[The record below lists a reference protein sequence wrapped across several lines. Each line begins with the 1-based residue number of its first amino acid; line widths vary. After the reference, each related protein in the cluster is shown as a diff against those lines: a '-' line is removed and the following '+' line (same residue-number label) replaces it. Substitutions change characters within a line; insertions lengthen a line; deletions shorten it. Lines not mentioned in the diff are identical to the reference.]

1 MIVVDTNVIA
11 YFFLP
16 GERTAD
22 AERLLR
28 RDREWAAPLLWRSE
42 LCNILA
48 TYVRRGE
55 LDLVLAQRVA
65 SNAERFLRGRE
76 YAVRSD
82 AVLAAA
88 AASGCT
94 AYDCEFAVLAE
105 ELRVPL
111 VTTDKKILKAFPS
124 TAEPLGA

>member
-16 GERTAD
+16 GERTAA

-42 LCNILA
+42 LRNILA
-48 TYVRRGE
+48 TYVRRGD

-65 SNAERFLRGRE
+65 SDAERLLRGRE
-76 YAVRSD
+76 YAVQSD

-111 VTTDKKILKAFPS
+111 VTTDKKILKAFPG
-124 TAEPLGA
+124 TAEPLGT

>member
-11 YFFLP
+11 YLFLP
-16 GERTAD
+16 GEHTAR
-22 AERLLR
+22 AEALLKK
-28 RDREWAAPLLWRSE
+28 DREWAAPLLWRSE
-42 LCNILA
+42 LRNILA
-48 TYVRRGE
+48 TYVRKE
-55 LDLVLAQRVA
+55 ALDLATAQGIADLA
-65 SNAERFLRGRE
+65 EGLMRGRE

-105 ELRVPL
+105 ELRTPL
-111 VTTDKKILKAFPS
+111 VTTDKQLLKAFPRV
-124 TAEPLGA
+124 AKPLAR